1 MTGMQKRSIKVQIGG
16 MEYSLK
22 ADVGSEYVQSIAAY
36 VDEKFRRL
44 SEKTSVKSPTKIAVL
59 TALNIADEFFRLQ
72 EKYDQLVQKVEE
84 ESRQLNQEIDRSV
97 GQVLE
102 L

>member
-1 MTGMQKRSIKVQIGG
+1 MQKQSIKVQIGG

-22 ADVGSEYVQSIAAY
+22 ADAGSDYVQRIAAY

-44 SEKTSVKSPTKIAVL
+44 SEKTSVTSQTKIAVL
-59 TALNIADEFFRLQ
+59 TALNIADELFRLK
-72 EKYDQLVQKVEE
+72 EKYDQLVKTVEE
-84 ESRQLNQEIDRSV
+84 ESRHLNQEIDQSV
-97 GQVLE
+97 GPILK